1 MKAFQK
7 SADTLIIENRLR
19 ETKPGDLVLYDDLK
33 TLVGRSV
40 QAGGPCYGN
49 LRTALKTLEEQ
60 HVVFLVVKGHGL
72 RRATDTETAESA
84 DQYRQSVS
92 RTNKRMVKRI
102 MAVKDFESLPA
113 ETKTKTLALQTSAGL
128 IDLVTSAKGTK
139 KIEKAIENSALPIGK
154 TLELFK

>member
-7 SADTLIIENRLR
+7 SSDTLIIENRLR
-19 ETKPGDLVLYDDLK
+19 ETTPGEVITYDELK
-33 TLVGRSV
+33 SLVGRGV
-40 QAGGPCYGN
+40 QAGSPCYGN
-49 LRTALKTLEEQ
+49 LRTALKTLEEE
-60 HVVFLVVKGHGL
+60 HIVFLVVRGDGL
-72 RRATDTETAESA
+72 KRATDTETAESA
-84 DQYRQSVS
+84 DHYRQSVS

-102 MAVKDFESLPA
+102 LAVKDFEALPA

-139 KIEKAIENSALPIGK
+139 KIEKAIENAALPIGK